1 MRRNGKSFR
10 ECIMRFSYRERRK
23 RRLEDFREELERF
36 RLMDK
41 DERYFEYTELVSE
54 YERRKNV
61 LVFFLVAVAL
71 AVLTDVWSRFF
82 SFMELA
88 IQYAAGSGNAE
99 AAVVSFWIS
108 VSVLTFITLLVCFF
122 LFASVKET
130 EALRK
135 RLMMVEGVIK
145 ETAEDKYGKR

>member
-23 RRLEDFREELERF
+23 RRLEDFREEMEKF

-88 IQYAAGSGNAE
+88 IQYAAGSSNVE
-99 AAVVSFWIS
+99 AAVVSFWVS
-108 VSVLTFITLLVCFF
+108 VSVLAFITLLVCFF
-122 LFASVKET
+122 LFASVRET

-135 RLMMVEGVIK
+135 RLMMVESVIK

>member
-1 MRRNGKSFR
+1 
-10 ECIMRFSYRERRK
+10 
-23 RRLEDFREELERF
+23 
-36 RLMDK
+36 MDK

-71 AVLTDVWSRFF
+71 AVLADVWSRFF

-88 IQYAAGSGNAE
+88 IQCAAGSGNAE

-145 ETAEDKYGKR
+145 EAAEDKYGKR

>member
-1 MRRNGKSFR
+1 
-10 ECIMRFSYRERRK
+10 
-23 RRLEDFREELERF
+23 
-36 RLMDK
+36 MDK

-122 LFASVKET
+122 LFVSVKET

-145 ETAEDKYGKR
+145 EAAEDKYGKR